1 MQKIK
6 ENEIKHVNSTK
17 VSPLCEKNKIKHSAL
32 CCIYCGK
39 SYKTRLNLDK
49 HLILCEITHKS
60 TRSCGSKSLNGD
72 DDDDYDDYDD
82 NNINSISSKKL
93 YQIVM
98 QLALKCNRLEN
109 KVADLSK
116 YVTKKIQK
124 VDIIEHLNNK
134 SKSTNLPKLLF
145 ENITEIITV
154 EQTDVEFLFHN
165 SFMETVNL
173 VLSRSIYNINEQN
186 HQLPIAAFTQKAN
199 TIYVYTKNNIHE
211 HNNNLS
217 SQNPSW
223 SIVSRESFIR
233 FLNIIQFKISK
244 AFSEWRKKNAQ
255 LLNDNDN
262 HCILYDKTFSKLMEP
277 DFKIEKTFVKF
288 YNNIY
293 KGTITPLE
301 KV

>member
-1 MQKIK
+1 MQKDKDYETLTATI
-6 ENEIKHVNSTK
+6 V
-17 VSPLCEKNKIKHSAL
+17 PLYEKNKIKQSAL

-39 SYKTRLNLDK
+39 SYKTRLNLEK

-60 TRSCGSKSLNGD
+60 KRQISASNGDTYD
-72 DDDDYDDYDD
+72 DDDVDDSMSQ
-82 NNINSISSKKL
+82 NISSKKL

-124 VDIIEHLNNK
+124 IDVIDYLNNK
-134 SKSTNLPKLLF
+134 TTSTNSSSTTRPLLF

-154 EQTDVEFLFHN
+154 EQSDIEFLFHN

-173 VLSRSIYNINEQN
+173 ILSRSIYKENGNSECT
-186 HQLPIAAFTQKAN
+186 LPIASFTQKAN
-199 TIYVYTKNNIHE
+199 IIYVYTKNQEQN
-211 HNNNLS
+211 
-217 SQNPSW
+217 QNPSW
-223 SIVSRESFIR
+223 SIVTREKFIR

-244 AFSEWRKKNAQ
+244 ALSEWRKINAQ
-255 LLNDNDN
+255 LLNDSDGQ
-262 HCILYDKTFSKLMEP
+262 CILYDKTFSKLMEP
-277 DFKIEKTFVKF
+277 DFKIEKTYIKF

-293 KGTITPLE
+293 RGTHTPLE